1 MGGGGSQSTTTKP
14 WKEAQPFILQGYQA
28 AQDLFNK
35 GPAEFFPG
43 KTYVSPSEAT
53 TKALNLAE
61 QRAISGSPLLSQ
73 AQGTV
78 GGLMNYVNPYT
89 SQISSLGM
97 TAADPSAAFYQNLS
111 SGGMNAAFQP
121 ASNVFGQIMGATGS
135 TQAAD
140 FYRNLM
146 NNQAAAPGSDF
157 YRSMM
162 AEQTPTEAMQMA
174 RRTASGEYLQGNPF
188 LEGALSR
195 ANRLATESYQ
205 EGLRGLQSQAS
216 AAGRYGSGAMGQQ
229 VAKGQ
234 DVFAR
239 ALTEQNQQAYMQ
251 NYAQE
256 RAAQEAAIGRLG
268 GMEQQAIAN
277 RFAGAAGLTAGEQ
290 QAIDNQMA
298 GAAGL
303 SREQQQAIDN
313 RMSAATAQAGLAQQG
328 ITNQLAGA
336 QALTAG
342 QQQALD
348 TKLNALGAAAD
359 LERADVATRFGAAQL
374 APQLAEQD
382 FADLQRLL
390 SVGQARE
397 GYDAAKL
404 EDEMA
409 RYNYAQNAD
418 WQNLNRYLGALG
430 QTPMGT
436 VTRATGGGK

>member
-1 MGGGGSQSTTTKP
+1 MGGGGGGTTTTKP
-14 WKEAQPFILQGYQA
+14 WKEARPFILQGYNE
-28 AQDLFNK
+28 AQRLYESG
-35 GPAEFFPG
+35 GPQFFPG
-43 KTYVSPSEAT
+43 QTYISPSEAT
-53 TKALNLAE
+53 TQALNLAE

-174 RRTASGEYLQGNPF
+174 RRTASGEYLQGNQF

-239 ALTEQNQQAYMQ
+239 ALTEQNQQAYLQ
-251 NYAQE
+251 NYLQE

-268 GMEQQAIAN
+268 SMEQQAIAN

-290 QAIDNQMA
+290 QAIANQMA

-303 SREQQQAIDN
+303 SREQQQAIAN

-328 ITNQLAGA
+328 IANQLAGA

-342 QQQALD
+342 QQQALA
-348 TKLNALGAAAD
+348 TQLNALGAAAG

-390 SVGQARE
+390 MVGQARE
-397 GYDAAKL
+397 GYDTAAL
-404 EDEMA
+404 QDQMA
-409 RYNYAQNAD
+409 RWNYE
-418 WQNLNRYLGALG
+418 QNLPYQQLQRYQSAISGY
-430 QTPMGT
+430 PMGT
-436 VTRATGGGK
+436 ISASGGGK